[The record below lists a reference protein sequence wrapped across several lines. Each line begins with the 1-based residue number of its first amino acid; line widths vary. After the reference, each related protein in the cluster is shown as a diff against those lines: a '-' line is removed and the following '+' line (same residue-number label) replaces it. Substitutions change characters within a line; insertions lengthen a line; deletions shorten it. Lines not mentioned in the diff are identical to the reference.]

1 MKPSPEALSDKNTLA
16 FLHGTYITLFPFLP
30 NGPARA
36 DPDARLEARNAC

>member
-16 FLHGTYITLFPFLP
+16 FLHGARITLFP

-36 DPDARLEARNAC
+36 YPDARLEARNAC